1 MAGMDITV
9 DYRPTRREAREL
21 WRRCADTITG
31 LGVQDLY
38 AVDLIPPPRGRR
50 CGFEIRLCALFT
62 MGEGVTLT
70 DCVDP

>member
-9 DYRPTRREAREL
+9 DYRPTKREAREL

-38 AVDLIPPPRGRR
+38 AVDLIPPCRGRR
-50 CGFEIRLCALFT
+50 GFEIRLCALFT

-70 DCVDP
+70 DIDP